1 MDNSYLYRFD
11 EKVIRLMGWFDSVT
25 PSQFLPFTTSPLFW
39 FDGYD
44 IPFRGFSFQSIRGL
58 IIGHGVFPTADWSGL
73 HLFST
78 GKMQVYQ

>member
-1 MDNSYLYRFD
+1 
-11 EKVIRLMGWFDSVT
+11 MGWFDSVT

-58 IIGHGVFPTADWSGL
+58 IIGHGVVSDRRLVGIAPVQYGENASL
-73 HLFST
+73 SIKSH
-78 GKMQVYQ
+78 